1 MRLLC
6 VCSSCCTAAEANLVA
21 DGIVLQVLQN
31 RDAKTFV
38 SCWKAWG
45 KGWGLEYEMTPKIK
59 FTILTGPA
67 LELTSNCIGEIKF
80 ADGDCYTTTL
90 VCFLYLSSLL

>member
-1 MRLLC
+1 MM
-6 VCSSCCTAAEANLVA
+6 
-21 DGIVLQVLQN
+21 QVLQN

-45 KGWGLEYEMTPKIK
+45 KGWSVDYEMTPKIK

-80 ADGDCYTTTL
+80 SDGDCFTTTL
-90 VCFLYLSSLL
+90 V